1 MSHDNSP
8 CRSERP
14 DRPFFGLLAFAAAVA
29 VALAGGC
36 ARAANDPAPSAQTD
50 SKIELVPTVTPPPI
64 HGAVNVEKVYY
75 AQFQLLRNAT
85 HDLTE
90 QRPGIP
96 DMYFVGFAGDA
107 SQDVF
112 LREIRSVHTLFD
124 DRFDTRGRSVVL
136 VNNLSTVA
144 TAPLASTHNLLAAL
158 DQIALRMDKE
168 EDVLFLFLTS
178 HGTPGVLAVSFDPLQ
193 LNDLTARSLRSML
206 DRSGIKWRVIVISAC
221 YSGSF
226 IEPLK
231 NDDTMIVTAA
241 RHDRASFGCTNEN
254 EFTYFGRAYF
264 DQALRKTYSFADAFE
279 TARTTVAKWEKD
291 EKLKPSL
298 PQIYIGPAIRPKL
311 AEIEERLR
319 DLVPAH

>member
-8 CRSERP
+8 CPAERP
-14 DRPFFGLLAFAAAVA
+14 DRPCFGLLACAAVVA
-29 VALAGGC
+29 VALTAGC
-36 ARAANDPAPSAQTD
+36 ARAANDAAPAGRTD
-50 SKIELVPTVTPPPI
+50 ATVEMVPTVTPPPV
-64 HGAVNVEKVYY
+64 HGAVNIEKVYY
-75 AQFQLLRNAT
+75 AQFQLLRQAT
-85 HDLTE
+85 HDLAG

-96 DMYFVGFAGDA
+96 DLFFVGFAGDA

-112 LREIRSVHTLFD
+112 LREMRSVQTLFD
-124 DRFDTRGRSVVL
+124 DRFDTRGRSVML
-136 VNNLSTVA
+136 VNNLATVA
-144 TAPLASTHNLLAAL
+144 TMPLASTHNLLAAL
-158 DQIALRMDKE
+158 DQVALRMDKD

-193 LNDLTARSLRSML
+193 LNDLTVRSLRSML

-231 NDDTMIVTAA
+231 NDETMIVTAA
-241 RHDRASFGCTNEN
+241 RHDRASFGCANEN

-264 DQALRKTYSFADAFE
+264 DQALRKTYSFTGAFE
-279 TARTTVAKWEKD
+279 TARATVGKWEKD
-291 EKLKPSL
+291 EDLKPSL

-311 AEIEERLR
+311 AEVEERLR
-319 DLVPAH
+319 DLIPAN

>member
-1 MSHDNSP
+1 MSQDNAPS
-8 CRSERP
+8 RSGRP
-14 DRPFFGLLAFAAAVA
+14 DRLRFALLGVAAMAV

-36 ARAANDPAPSAQTD
+36 ARAANDLPAAATD
-50 SKIELVPTVTPPPI
+50 DAKVEMVPTITPPPV
-64 HGAVNVEKVYY
+64 HPGVNVEKVYY
-75 AQFQLLRNAT
+75 AQFQLLRKAT
-85 HDLTE
+85 HDLAD

-136 VNNLSTVA
+136 VNNPATVE
-144 TAPLASTHNLLAAL
+144 TMPLASTHNLLATL
-158 DQIALRMDKE
+158 DQVALRMNKE
-168 EDVLFLFLTS
+168 EDVLFLYLTS

-193 LNDLTARSLRSML
+193 LNDLTARSLRTML

-231 NDDTMIVTAA
+231 NDDTIIVTAA

-264 DQALRKTYSFADAFE
+264 DQALRKTYSFTNAFE

-298 PQIYIGPAIRPKL
+298 PQIYIGPAIRSKL
-311 AEIEERLR
+311 AEVETHLR
-319 DLVPAH
+319 DVVAAH

>member
-1 MSHDNSP
+1 M
-8 CRSERP
+8 RP
-14 DRPFFGLLAFAAAVA
+14 PAPDGRTGLCFALLAVAAMAVI
-29 VALAGGC
+29 ALAGGC
-36 ARAANDPAPSAQTD
+36 ARAADDALPDATAD
-50 SKIELVPTVTPPPI
+50 AKIELVPSITPPPV
-64 HGAVNVEKVYY
+64 HPGVNVEKVYY
-75 AQFQLLRNAT
+75 AQFQLLRKAT
-85 HDLTE
+85 HDLAD
-90 QRPGIP
+90 QRQGIP
-96 DMYFVGFAGDA
+96 DLYFVGFAGDA
-107 SQDVF
+107 TQDVF

-136 VNNLSTVA
+136 VNNPETVA
-144 TAPLASTHNLLAAL
+144 TVPLASTHNLLATL
-158 DQIALRMDKE
+158 DQVALRMNKD
-168 EDVLFLFLTS
+168 EDVLFLYLTS

-193 LNDLTARSLRSML
+193 LNDLTTKSLRTML

-241 RHDRASFGCTNEN
+241 RHDRVSFGCTNEN
-254 EFTYFGRAYF
+254 DFTYFGRAYF
-264 DQALRKTYSFADAFE
+264 DQALRKTYSFADAFDA
-279 TARTTVAKWEKD
+279 ARVTVAKWEKD

-319 DLVPAH
+319 DLMPAH